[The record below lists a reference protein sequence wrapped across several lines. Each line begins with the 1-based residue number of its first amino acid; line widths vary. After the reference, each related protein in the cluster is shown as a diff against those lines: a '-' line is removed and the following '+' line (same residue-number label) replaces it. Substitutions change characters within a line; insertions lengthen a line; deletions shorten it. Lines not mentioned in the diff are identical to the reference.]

1 MTTSLF
7 LDRRGI
13 SNPETPT
20 RMRIMIRH
28 HNSVASIPLD
38 IRLAET
44 QWDGEHVVNHPKAN
58 QLNIVLRKC
67 IADAETALILKS
79 MTMPADFK
87 DAGQIKDFLV
97 DSLFKSQKRS
107 APQPE
112 NLFIPIYNSFMESR
126 KSEGTRGIYRS
137 ALRWIRIYDPLIDGK
152 SISDLDR
159 NWAKG
164 LEMEMAKKNTENAR
178 NILLRSVRAVFNYAI
193 SEDIISSNPFKGMDL
208 NPKETIKRSMGVETL
223 REIRDAEVD
232 DWQVEYR
239 DMFMLM
245 FYLIGINAADL
256 FLAKK
261 SQLCGDRL
269 EYIRK
274 KTGKRYSIK
283 VEPEAMAI
291 IKKYEGKD
299 WLLSPMDRYCDYK
312 SYLGHMN
319 RALSKL
325 GLHYNTNSKVKGKA
339 IFDKLS
345 TYWSRHTWATLAY
358 DIGISIDVIGQA
370 LGHSDTKHSVT
381 MIYIKMDN
389 RKVDEANRK
398 VIDHLNGQRQ
408 CLQPS
413 SQTTSA
419 SDMAASPAT

>member
-1 MTTSLF
+1 MEIEKPKCMATTKLF

-13 SNPETPT
+13 ESPSTPT
-20 RMRIMIRH
+20 RLRIMIRH
-28 HNSVASIPLD
+28 HKSVSSIPLD
-38 IRLAET
+38 IRLTET
-44 QWDGEHVVNHPKAN
+44 QWDGDQVVNHPKSE
-58 QLNIVLRKC
+58 QLNVVLRKC
-67 IADAETALILKS
+67 MADVESTLLLQSMKS
-79 MTMPADFK
+79 STDFK
-87 DAGQIKDFLV
+87 NADEIKAFLIEQ
-97 DSLFKSQKRS
+97 LFPTQKRE
-107 APQPE
+107 QTKPE

-126 KSEGTRGIYRS
+126 KSEGTRGIYRT
-137 ALRWIRIYDPLIDGK
+137 ALRWIRTFDPSIDKK
-152 SISDLDR
+152 SITELDR
-159 NWAKG
+159 EWARG
-164 LEMEMAKKNTENAR
+164 LEKKMSTKNTANAR
-178 NILLRSVRAVFNYAI
+178 NILLRSVRAVFNHAI
-193 SEDIISSNPFKGMDL
+193 SEDIIKTNPFKGMDL
-208 NPKETIKRSMGVETL
+208 KPTETVKRSMDIDIL
-223 REIRDAEVD
+223 RKIRDAELD
-232 DWQVEYR
+232 YWQVEYR

-283 VEPEAMAI
+283 VVPEAMKI

-299 WLLSPMDRYCDYK
+299 WLLSPMDKYSDYK

-325 GLHYNTNSKVKGKA
+325 GLHYKTRSKVEGKA

-370 LGHSDTKHSVT
+370 LGHTDTKHAVT

-389 RKVDEANRK
+389 KKVDEANRK
-398 VIDHLNGQRQ
+398 VIDHLNAG
-408 CLQPS
+408 
-413 SQTTSA
+413 
-419 SDMAASPAT
+419 